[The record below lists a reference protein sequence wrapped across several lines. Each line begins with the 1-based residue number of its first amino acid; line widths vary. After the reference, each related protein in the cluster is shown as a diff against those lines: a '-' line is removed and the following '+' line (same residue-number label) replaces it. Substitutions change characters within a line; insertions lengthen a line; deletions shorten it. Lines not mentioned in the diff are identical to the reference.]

1 VLRALHWLLLSG
13 GSILVGAFMLGRA
26 DSWWYEAREG
36 GRLEA
41 ALREGSGMPGPSLLG
56 RADGARTLAS
66 SGGAWGR
73 LELPRLALSALIAE
87 GVDAR
92 TLRRAVG
99 HLPGSAFPGETGDVA
114 LAGHRD
120 TFFRALEHVRE
131 GDLVHVET
139 PDGRFFYRIES
150 LRLAAAD
157 DRDALVSSSRP
168 TLTLVT
174 CHPFDDVGPAPR
186 RLLVYARQVEA
197 ALMASVLP
205 WSDPVFAAAH

>member
-1 VLRALHWLLLSG
+1 MLRAVQWLLFLG
-13 GSILVGAFMLGRA
+13 GSILVGAFALARA
-26 DSWWYEAREG
+26 DSWWYETREA

-41 ALREGSGMPGPSLLG
+41 ALREGSGIPGPSLLG
-56 RADGARTLAS
+56 RADRARTLAV

-73 LELPRLALSALIAE
+73 LELPRLSVSALIAE

-92 TLRRAVG
+92 TLGRAVG

-120 TFFRALEHVRE
+120 TFFRALEHVRA

-139 PDGRFFYRIES
+139 PDGRFFYRIEA
-150 LRLAAAD
+150 LRIVDAND
-157 DRDALVSSSRP
+157 GDALVSTSRP

-174 CHPFDDVGPAPR
+174 CHPFDYVGPAPR
-186 RLLVYARQVEA
+186 RLLVHARQVEA
-197 ALMASVLP
+197 ALVASASAP
-205 WSDPVFAAAH
+205 GHAAGG